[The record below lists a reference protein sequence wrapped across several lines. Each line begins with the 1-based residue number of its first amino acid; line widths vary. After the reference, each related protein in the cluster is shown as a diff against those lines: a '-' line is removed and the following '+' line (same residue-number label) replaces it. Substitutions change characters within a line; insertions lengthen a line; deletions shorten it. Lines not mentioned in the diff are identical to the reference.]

1 MSTTPSNP
9 LSLREEYNQKQQ
21 ANQAMVEEAAYRW
34 LEENVIYINEK
45 INRNSVNRLISSIS
59 KFEETFGPYRD
70 KIPSLTSVLEGAE
83 DNLQQVLTGKA
94 SDKRASDLLEYL
106 SFVYNVFSGF
116 FAKDLPVVL
125 KTRVFAIPRENPSVR
140 LDSLSG
146 GSGFDASIAAK
157 TFSNALKPSDEEVK
171 LLGKV
176 LKSKALP
183 KLDYNKVA
191 MEMLGL
197 SYNDLVELTNVSRTP
212 LVTTPA
218 LEEDVAITEEGTEE
232 VLEEQGA
239 SAGADDLATAGQRV
253 AQLKQ
258 IATKAGLSASLSGA
272 INKLHSDII
281 KFDGSDLG
289 SKFKAQFDQLK
300 GAAAGESKSSLAD
313 LFKTPG
319 GKLLKQANMAIELF
333 TAIGNALPNMK
344 AILDKD
350 DVTDADL
357 NSLRAI
363 LTKRVGGGILKRAA
377 QAFNVTTQP
386 YPGLDP
392 ESVVNAL
399 MTAENVQT
407 EQVNPN
413 LVPPTN
419 AAIKADSDRV
429 TRDNEA
435 PQALEK
441 LRASMTA
448 LNQFAKS
455 SGGQGTAPAT
465 PTAGTQASANT
476 DTSGGSSTQPTQSS
490 NTGNKGTSPQ
500 DSGTAVSNS
509 EGGPDNE
516 IINKTLKAIGKDTNQ
531 QARKQLVS
539 AIAAL
544 KKAGYTLS

>member
-9 LSLREEYNQKQQ
+9 LSLREEYTQKQQ
-21 ANQAMVEEAAYRW
+21 ANQVMVEEAAYRW

-157 TFSNALKPSDEEVK
+157 TFSNALKPSDDEVK

-407 EQVNPN
+407 EQVNQNPA
-413 LVPPTN
+413 PPTN

-455 SGGQGTAPAT
+455 AGGQGTTPAA

-516 IINKTLKAIGKDTNQ
+516 IIDKTLKAIGKDTNQ

-539 AIAAL
+539 AITAL

>member
-1 MSTTPSNP
+1 M
-9 LSLREEYNQKQQ
+9 ED
-21 ANQAMVEEAAYRW
+21 AAYRW

-94 SDKRASDLLEYL
+94 SDKRAADLLEYL

-125 KTRVFAIPRENPSVR
+125 KTRVFAIPRENPEVR

-157 TFSNALKPSDEEVK
+157 TFSNALKPSNDEVK

-197 SYNDLVELTNVSRTP
+197 SYNDLIDLTNVSRTP
-212 LVTTPA
+212 LVTTPT
-218 LEEDVAITEEGTEE
+218 LEEEAPVPIMEDEE
-232 VLEEQGA
+232 VLEEQG
-239 SAGADDLATAGQRV
+239 SSTGGSDSLVDAGQRV

-258 IATKAGLSASLSGA
+258 ISTKAGLNASLSGA
-272 INKLHSDII
+272 INKLHSDIL
-281 KFDGSDLG
+281 KFDASDLG
-289 SKFKAQFDQLK
+289 KKFTAQFDQLK
-300 GAAAGESKSSLAD
+300 GVADSDSRSSFAD

-333 TAIGNALPNMK
+333 TAIGNAWPTMQQYLE
-344 AILDKD
+344 KD
-350 DVTDADL
+350 DPTEEDL
-357 NSLRAI
+357 NNIRAV
-363 LTKRVGGGILKRAA
+363 LTKKVGGGILKRAA

-386 YPGLDP
+386 YPGLDA
-392 ESVVNAL
+392 ETVVNAL
-399 MTAENVQT
+399 LSAENVQT
-407 EQVNPN
+407 EEVDPMAASDTAGKNPD
-413 LVPPTN
+413 T
-419 AAIKADSDRV
+419 AANNGIADSL
-429 TRDNEA
+429 
-435 PQALEK
+435 QK
-441 LRASMTA
+441 LRTSMTA

-455 SGGQGTAPAT
+455 SGGQ
-465 PTAGTQASANT
+465 
-476 DTSGGSSTQPTQSS
+476 
-490 NTGNKGTSPQ
+490 SPQ
-500 DSGTAVSNS
+500 DSGTAVTNS
-509 EGGPDNE
+509 ATTDGPDNE
-516 IINKTLKAIGKDTNQ
+516 VVEKTLKAVGKDKNQ

>member
-9 LSLREEYNQKQQ
+9 LSLREEYTQKQQ
-21 ANQAMVEEAAYRW
+21 ANQVMVEEAAYRW

-157 TFSNALKPSDEEVK
+157 TFSNALKPSDDEVK

-218 LEEDVAITEEGTEE
+218 LEEDVAINEEGTKE
-232 VLEEQGA
+232 VLEEQGGA
-239 SAGADDLATAGQRV
+239 AGADDLATAGQRV

-258 IATKAGLSASLSGA
+258 IATKAGLNASLSGA
-272 INKLHSDII
+272 ISKLHGDII
-281 KFDGSDLG
+281 KFEGSDLG

-300 GAAAGESKSSLAD
+300 GVAASESKSSLAD

-333 TAIGNALPNMK
+333 TAIGNAYPNMK
-344 AILDKD
+344 DILDKED
-350 DVTDADL
+350 ITDADL
-357 NSLRAI
+357 NNLRAI
-363 LTKRVGGGILKRAA
+363 LTKKVGGGILKRAA

-392 ESVVNAL
+392 ESVVYAL
-399 MTAENVQT
+399 VTAENDHLA
-407 EQVNPN
+407 PS
-413 LVPPTN
+413 
-419 AAIKADSDRV
+419 DSDQN

-435 PQALEK
+435 SQALEK
-441 LRASMTA
+441 LRTSMMA

-455 SGGQGTAPAT
+455 SGGQGTATTA

-476 DTSGGSSTQPTQSS
+476 DTSGGSSTQPTQGS

-516 IINKTLKAIGKDTNQ
+516 IIDKTLKAIGKDKNQ

>member
-9 LSLREEYNQKQQ
+9 LSLREEYTQKQQ
-21 ANQAMVEEAAYRW
+21 ANQVMVEEAAYRW

-157 TFSNALKPSDEEVK
+157 TFSNALKPSDDEVK

-239 SAGADDLATAGQRV
+239 SAGADNFTAATQRV
-253 AQLKQ
+253 TQLKQ
-258 IATKAGLSASLSGA
+258 IASKAGLNASLSGA
-272 INKLHSDII
+272 IEKLHSDLI
-281 KFDGSDLG
+281 KAEGSG
-289 SKFKAQFDQLK
+289 VGAKVVDQLAQLVN
-300 GAAAGESKSSLAD
+300 AAEGESGTSVAD

-319 GKLLKQANMAIELF
+319 GKLLKQANMAVELF
-333 TAIGNALPNMK
+333 TAIGNAYPNMK
-344 AILDKD
+344 DALEKENI
-350 DVTDADL
+350 TDADL
-357 NSLRAI
+357 ASLRAI
-363 LTKRVGGGILKRAA
+363 LTKRVGGGMLKKAA
-377 QAFNVTTQP
+377 QAFGITTQP
-386 YPGLDP
+386 YPGL
-392 ESVVNAL
+392 EAETVINSML
-399 MTAENVQT
+399 SAENIQT
-407 EQVNPN
+407 EQVNQN
-413 LVPPTN
+413 LAPPTN

-435 PQALEK
+435 PGSLEK
-441 LRASMTA
+441 LKASMIA

-455 SGGQGTAPAT
+455 SGGQGTTPAA

-539 AIAAL
+539 AITAL

>member
-9 LSLREEYNQKQQ
+9 LSLREEYTQKQQ
-21 ANQAMVEEAAYRW
+21 ANQVMVEEAAYRW

-157 TFSNALKPSDEEVK
+157 TFSNALKPSDDEVK

-344 AILDKD
+344 AILDKE

-413 LVPPTN
+413 PAPPTN

-455 SGGQGTAPAT
+455 SGGQGTTPAA

-516 IINKTLKAIGKDTNQ
+516 IIDKTLKAIGKDTNQ

-539 AIAAL
+539 AITAL